1 MQYIST
7 FQFYSWN
14 AEKTIAKSIAISYQL
29 SKFVIYVNE

>member
-14 AEKTIAKSIAISYQL
+14 AEKTIAISYQL